1 MNEDDTEPK
10 SSREEWDS
18 PITFT
23 AKSSRKWSS
32 FYLRFKEKQS
42 FLYIQFNSSKMVL
55 CEQYLV
61 LMAECD

>member
-23 AKSSRKWSS
+23 AKSSRK
-32 FYLRFKEKQS
+32 YLFKYSVFHSTK
-42 FLYIQFNSSKMVL
+42 IV
-55 CEQYLV
+55 
-61 LMAECD
+61 

>member
-23 AKSSRKWSS
+23 AKSSRKCFHSIKAL
-32 FYLRFKEKQS
+32 FQAVS
-42 FLYIQFNSSKMVL
+42 FL
-55 CEQYLV
+55 
-61 LMAECD
+61 